1 VRYGHD
7 ALLVDL
13 ATGRVEQAVYGLF
26 F

>member
-7 ALLVDL
+7 ALLVNL
-13 ATGRVEQAVYGLF
+13 ATGRVEQAVPGLF